1 MKVMQPKSLR
11 TLLTFCVLFATVSLH
26 ARQET
31 DLPITIQADS
41 ATVSELE
48 GTSVYRGNVIIEQ
61 GSLRITADEILIE
74 SQALR
79 PSTIVAKSIDETTG
93 HARFEQATQGT
104 KGNILAQ
111 GELIRYNVNLEKLEI
126 SGQASLTQGLDRYEG
141 DNLSYDLPKGLLAV
155 HSKDDA
161 DSRINL
167 TINPKPGKP

>member
-1 MKVMQPKSLR
+1 MKVMQPISLR
-11 TLLTFCVLFATVSLH
+11 SLSAFCVLFATVSLN
-26 ARQET
+26 ARQEA

-79 PSTIVAKSIDETTG
+79 PLTIVAKSIDEATG

-111 GELIRYNVNLEKLEI
+111 GELIRYNVSLQKLEI
-126 SGQASLTQGLDRYEG
+126 SGHASLTQGLDRYEG
-141 DNLSYDLPKGLLAV
+141 DNLSYDLPKGLLSV
-155 HSKDDA
+155 HSKDGENG
-161 DSRINL
+161 RINL
-167 TINPKPGKP
+167 IINPKPGKP